1 MTQTRIL
8 LESGTNE
15 LEIVEFFLNETLADG
30 KNYQGYYGVNVSKV
44 LRIINRPEITEMPN
58 APHPSVLGA
67 FNQRSRIIPL
77 VDLAL
82 WMDKNKIQDQ
92 GSKVIITEFN
102 KLINGFLVS
111 GVTRIHR
118 LSWEEIE
125 APDTYTDRYSSNS
138 ITGVVKIEDRIVF
151 IIDLEKI
158 IAELNPEASLKLDE
172 DIDWSTSEQYT
183 AMVVDDSTLIR
194 NMIGDLLEKAGFNVL
209 KLNNGQEAWD
219 ELQITKKK
227 AGEKN
232 QPLSSI
238 IQIIISD
245 IEMPVMDGLTLTKK
259 IKSDPEMNTLPV
271 ILFSSLIS
279 ERLRH
284 KGESVGADDQVSKPE
299 VSLLAQK
306 AKKLIARYQ
315 SNFSEISS

>member
-15 LEIVEFFLNETLADG
+15 LEIVEFFLSENLADG
-30 KNYQGYYGVNVSKV
+30 NSYKGYYGVNVSKV
-44 LRIINRPEITEMPN
+44 LRIINRPEITGMPN
-58 APHPSVLGA
+58 APHPCVLGA

-77 VDLAL
+77 VDLAV
-82 WMDKNKIQDQ
+82 WMDKKKDIDD

-102 KLINGFLVS
+102 NLINGFLVS

-125 APDTYTDRYSSNS
+125 APDTYTDKYSSNS

-158 IAELNPEASLKLDE
+158 IAELNPHASLKLDE
-172 DIDWSTSEQYT
+172 NIDWSSSKQYT
-183 AMVVDDSTLIR
+183 ALVVDDSTLIR
-194 NMIGDLLEKAGFNVL
+194 NMIGDLLEKAGFNVI
-209 KLNNGQEAWD
+209 KVNNGQQAWQ
-219 ELQITKKK
+219 ELSRFQKI
-227 AGEKN
+227 ASEK
-232 QPLSSI
+232 QEKLSSI

-245 IEMPVMDGLTLTKK
+245 IEMPSMDGLSLTKK
-259 IKSDPEMNTLPV
+259 IKDDPNMKELPV

-279 ERLRH
+279 EGLRH

-299 VSLLAQK
+299 VSALAQK
-306 AKKLIARYQ
+306 ARILIEKYQ
-315 SNFSEISS
+315 AKYQ

>member
-15 LEIVEFFLNETLADG
+15 LEIVEFFLNETLADE
-30 KNYQGYYGVNVSKV
+30 KQYQGYYGVNVSKV

-102 KLINGFLVS
+102 NLINGFLVS

-125 APDTYTDRYSSNS
+125 APDDYTDIYSSHS

-158 IAELNPEASLKLDE
+158 IAELNPGAALKLDK
-172 DIDWSTSEQYT
+172 DIDWGASGQYT

-194 NMIGDLLEKAGFNVL
+194 NMIGDLLEKAGFKVF
-209 KLNNGQEAWD
+209 KLNNGQKAWD
-219 ELQITKKK
+219 ELQKIKQTS
-227 AGEKN
+227 GRKN
-232 QPLSSI
+232 EPLSSI
-238 IQIIISD
+238 IQIVISD
-245 IEMPVMDGLTLTKK
+245 IEMPVMDGLTLTRK
-259 IKSDPEMNTLPV
+259 IKDDPEMNTLPV

-306 AKKLIARYQ
+306 AKKLIAHYQ
-315 SNFSEISS
+315 S